1 MSAMSTESPTGA
13 LQRAYDGVT
22 ELIASGAFEPGS
34 RLREGTLAEALGVSR
49 TPIREALRRLAAEG
63 MVEMLPNRGAL
74 LIGFSSEDLE
84 SLSALRL
91 RMEPYGVR
99 LAVPRLTEDDLEELQ
114 TLVDQMNEYALIP
127 DLDSIGKLNDQFH
140 QKFLTRSGN
149 RLLAGAVTNMI
160 RPSIVRR
167 TFHRYSP
174 RQLQRSMAHHTEILE
189 AAKEGDAEWAEAVMR
204 VHILAGRSTVLGFAD
219 Q

>member
-1 MSAMSTESPTGA
+1 MSTETPTGA

-22 ELIASGAFEPGS
+22 ELIASGALEPGA
-34 RLREGTLAEALGVSR
+34 RLREGTLAEMLGVSR

-74 LIGFSSEDLE
+74 LIGFSAEDLE
-84 SLSALRL
+84 SLSELRV

-99 LAVPRLTEDDLEELQ
+99 LAVPRLTDADLDELQ
-114 TLVDQMNEYALIP
+114 ELVDEMNALALIP
-127 DLDSIGKLNDQFH
+127 DLERIGDLNDRFH
-140 QKFLTRSGN
+140 QMFLTRSGN
-149 RLLAGAVTNMI
+149 RLLAGAVNNMI

-189 AAKEGDAEWAEAVMR
+189 AAKERDAEWAEAVMR
-204 VHILAGRSTVLGFAD
+204 AHILAGRSTVMGFAD
-219 Q
+219 V